1 MEQYFQSQRENI
13 FKKVQVLIYVFDVT
27 SKDFNGD
34 LQYYENCLNALTDL
48 SPTAKIFCLVHKLDL
63 LAESN
68 REKSF
73 NEKRMKIIEK
83 TKNFEVDCFKTS
95 IWDETLYKAWSQ
107 IVYFLLPN
115 VKTLEKNLEQFCNTL
130 NADEV
135 VLFERST
142 FLVVSHHDAKKHEDI
157 HRFEKISNIIKQ
169 FKLSCIK
176 TSFQF
181 QSMVVRNQKFTA
193 FIDEF
198 TSSTYIMVIV
208 SDPDIEQEAIAL
220 NIKATKDYFETIV

>member
-1 MEQYFQSQRENI
+1 M
-13 FKKVQVLIYVFDVT
+13 FDVT

-34 LQYYENCLNALTDL
+34 LSYYENCLAALQDL
-48 SPTAKIFCLVHKLDL
+48 SPKAKIFCLIHKMDL
-63 LAESN
+63 LAESQ

-73 NEKRMKIIEK
+73 QEKRMKIVEK
-83 TKNFEVDCFKTS
+83 TKGFEVDCFKTS

-115 VKTLEKNLEQFCNTL
+115 VKTLEKNLEQFCKTI

-142 FLVVSHHDAKKHEDI
+142 FLVISHFDAKGHEDV

-176 TSFQF
+176 TYFSF

-193 FIDEF
+193 LINEF
-198 TSSTYIMVIV
+198 TNSTYLMVIV

-220 NIKATKDYFETIV
+220 NIKATKDYFESILQGSV

>member
-1 MEQYFQSQRENI
+1 M
-13 FKKVQVLIYVFDVT
+13 
-27 SKDFNGD
+27 
-34 LQYYENCLNALTDL
+34 
-48 SPTAKIFCLVHKLDL
+48 KIF
-63 LAESN
+63 
-68 REKSF
+68 
-73 NEKRMKIIEK
+73 EK
-83 TKNFEVDCFKTS
+83 TKGFEIDCFKTS
-95 IWDETLYKAWSQ
+95 IWDETLYKAWSR

-115 VKTLEKNLEQFCNTL
+115 VKTLEKNLQEFCHTI

-142 FLVVSHHDAKKHEDI
+142 FLVISHHDAKKHEDV

-176 TSFQF
+176 TNFQF

-220 NIKATKDYFETIV
+220 NIRATKDYFETIVQGSV

>member
-1 MEQYFQSQRENI
+1 M
-13 FKKVQVLIYVFDVT
+13 QVLIYVFDVT
-27 SKDFNGD
+27 SKDFNGE

-48 SPTAKIFCLVHKLDL
+48 SPKAKIFCLVHKLDL
-63 LAESN
+63 LAESI
-68 REKSF
+68 REKTF
-73 NEKRMKIIEK
+73 NEKRIKIIEK
-83 TKNFEVDCFKTS
+83 TKNFEVDCFRTS

-142 FLVVSHHDAKKHEDI
+142 FLVVSHHDAKKHEDV

-220 NIKATKDYFETIV
+220 NIKATKDYFETIVQGSV